1 MGHHSSRRGIPALP
15 FCHITLKGQKPPP
28 KAYPQ
33 ELKTL
38 GDHLRKRRLDLK
50 LLQRQVALTLGVEEA
65 TIWNWENNY
74 SSPKLHYIPRIIQFL
89 GYVPFN
95 NQAKTLGE
103 RIVNYRRL
111 SGITQKELAKSLGV
125 APTTLARWERNKGK
139 PNKRHLPKL
148 AHLLHLSISERN
160 HVLFVQRQTC

>member
-1 MGHHSSRRGIPALP
+1 MGRHNTRTGIPALP
-15 FCHITLKGQKPPP
+15 FCHISLKGQKPLP

-38 GDHLRKRRLDLK
+38 GDHLRKKRLDQK
-50 LLQRQVALTLGVEEA
+50 LLQRQVALILGVEEA

-74 SSPKLHYIPRIIQFL
+74 SSPKLHYIPRIIKFL

-95 NQAKTLGE
+95 VEPKTLRE

-111 SGITQKELAKSLGV
+111 SGITQKELAHRLGID
-125 APTTLARWERNKGK
+125 PTTLARWEKNEKSPVKRYRQRLKTLTNLLK
-139 PNKRHLPKL
+139 P
-148 AHLLHLSISERN
+148 E
-160 HVLFVQRQTC
+160 